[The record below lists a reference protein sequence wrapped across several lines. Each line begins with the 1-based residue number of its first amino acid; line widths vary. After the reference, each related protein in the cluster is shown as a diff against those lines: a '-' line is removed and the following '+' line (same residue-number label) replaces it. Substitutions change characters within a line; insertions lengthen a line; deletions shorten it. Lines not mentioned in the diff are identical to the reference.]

1 MRANPIHYRLCLL
14 LGVVVTALAAGCSS
28 DPAAPTATTAA
39 ISRAAVPSGSWPYPN
54 GDLANTRV
62 APASVITSANV
73 SSLREAW
80 SFKLTGTP
88 AAGVKDTGS
97 LVAGPVVADGVAY
110 IQDLDCNV
118 YAVSLATGKLKWE
131 YQVNTPEVSGPGPNG
146 VAVSGGVVYGD
157 TPYTVFALHA
167 ATGKVLWSDPGL
179 LNSGQGS
186 FEIQPQ
192 VAGGRVYLA
201 SAYGSGPGGGVLLA
215 LDAASGRLLWRFD
228 TVTGADAGVKAVGAG
243 SGGAWEPP
251 LVGPDGS
258 VTFGTG
264 NPYQSI
270 GSAISYPS
278 RQLYTDSLV
287 NLNVVTGRLRWY
299 YQAVPDDFMDHD
311 LQASPVSAV
320 VRGVPAVVGAG
331 KLGYVGATNA
341 KTGALL
347 WKTPVGVHNGTDADS
362 ALALS
367 HAFKPTFPYTYEP
380 GAYGGVLSDIAVAG
394 GSVYVAT
401 IDLPF
406 SLTSLSSVDGT
417 PKAPATL
424 PGEVEAL
431 NLATGKVEW
440 DTKVSSLP
448 LGAVTVSRD
457 LVFTTLYSG
466 TLMALDRST
475 GSVVYSHQLP
485 ASTNAPIAVFG
496 NTVLVPAG
504 APPLSAKVGSGGTP
518 QLVAYTVR

>member
-1 MRANPIHYRLCLL
+1 VA
-14 LGVVVTALAAGCSS
+14 VAALAAACSS
-28 DPAAPTATTAA
+28 GPPAPTATSTSFSGAA
-39 ISRAAVPSGSWPYPN
+39 EPSGTWPYPN

-62 APASVITSANV
+62 APGSVITSANV

-80 SFKLTGTP
+80 SFRLTGTP

-97 LVAGPVVADGVAY
+97 LVSGPVVAGGVAY
-110 IQDLDCNV
+110 IQDLDCDV
-118 YAVSLATGKLKWE
+118 YAVSLATGKLRWE

-157 TPYTVFALHA
+157 TPSTVFALAA

-179 LNSGQGS
+179 LSGGQGS

-192 VAGGRVYLA
+192 VTGGRVYLA

-215 LDAASGRLLWRFD
+215 LDAASGRLLWRFA
-228 TVTGADAGVKAVGAG
+228 TVTGGQAAGVSALGLG

-251 LVGPDGS
+251 LIGADGS

-270 GSAISYPS
+270 GSAVSHPS

-287 NLNVVTGRLRWY
+287 NLDAATGRLRWY
-299 YQAVPDDFMDHD
+299 YQAVPDDFKDHD
-311 LQASPVSAV
+311 IQSSPVSAV
-320 VRGVPAVVGAG
+320 VGGVPAVIGSG
-331 KLGYVGATNA
+331 KLGYVYAMNA
-341 KTGALL
+341 ATGALL
-347 WKTPVGVHNGTDADS
+347 WKAPVGVHNGTDADS
-362 ALALS
+362 VLALS
-367 HAFKPTFPYTYEP
+367 HAFRPTYPYTYEP
-380 GAYGGVLSDIAVAG
+380 GALGGVLSDIAVAG

-406 SLTSLSSVDGT
+406 SVASPSGVNGG
-417 PKAPATL
+417 PPASATAA
-424 PGEVEAL
+424 GEVEAL
-431 NLATGKVEW
+431 SLATGTVEW

-448 LGAVTVSRD
+448 LGAVTVSGD

-466 TLMALDRST
+466 TLLALDRST
-475 GSVVYSHQLP
+475 GSVVSRLALP

-504 APPLSAKVGSGGTP
+504 APPVPAKPGGGTP
-518 QLVAYTVR
+518 QLVAYTVP